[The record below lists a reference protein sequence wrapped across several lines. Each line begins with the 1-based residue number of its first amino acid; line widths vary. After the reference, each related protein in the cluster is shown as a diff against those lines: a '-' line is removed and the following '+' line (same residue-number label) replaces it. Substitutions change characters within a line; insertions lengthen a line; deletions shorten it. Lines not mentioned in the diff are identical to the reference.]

1 MLEDK
6 DDALVKMAIEKEELS
21 TTNRLL
27 EERAQ
32 FVIFQK
38 DEIIRELENKIENQ
52 RMQFHEALS
61 AKEQEIK
68 STELNFNK
76 KIEDIKVCSRF
87 S

>member
-6 DDALVKMAIEKEELS
+6 DDALVKMAIEKEDLS

-61 AKEQEIK
+61 VKEQEIK